1 MQSCFLL
8 YHFMFDFFGIGEG
21 FPVHGQPAASSHLN
35 WYGKQFTCSI
45 HLLPSYL
52 CMLRAAAAV
61 GGADGRGAAGAR
73 REPRPAGGAGRGAAG
88 RGGARR
94 GAAGRGAA
102 GRGARTTLSPPSA

>member
-52 CMLRAAAAV
+52 CMLRAADYIGDCPPIPAA
-61 GGADGRGAAGAR
+61 
-73 REPRPAGGAGRGAAG
+73 
-88 RGGARR
+88 
-94 GAAGRGAA
+94 
-102 GRGARTTLSPPSA
+102 PPHRLGFRVKV